1 MGIKVKSGII
11 GVLCVL
17 YPIFLFSQHENWVY
31 RYNGP
36 GNGNDVCL
44 SVVYGSDGN
53 IYGGGNQWIGS
64 YSIWNWCIISL
75 TSSGNLRW
83 NYNYG
88 TSEPDEFR
96 SLVRDANNNIY
107 AVGRTCD
114 YSSLTIL
121 SLTNSGTYRWA
132 YFAGG
137 YVSGGVCII
146 YGEDNNIYAGG
157 TVEDQNLTGCFAV
170 VSTTINGDERW
181 LYALP
186 GTGGPD
192 NVSDL
197 TQDEN
202 YNIYAA
208 GTRGS
213 PEKFTVI
220 SLTNTGSQR
229 WIYQHNTSIGA
240 YSIVYG
246 SDGNLYVAGNNV
258 ILSLNKNTGQVI
270 WQYPVSGDVY
280 SIIYGS
286 DGNLYAVSGNRI
298 ISLTNSGT
306 YRWTY
311 TLTGASFSKIIQ
323 APDGHIYACGSI
335 SNDLLV
341 TKINSAN
348 GTLIWTYT
356 YNGPGNGSDYATSI
370 CSDMNGNIYVGGA
383 STGTGNNLDFTIISV
398 LDLYLGEYED
408 YPVKRNNPKEEI
420 FADIESN
427 LLKDKIFLKINAF
440 SKENLKISI
449 YDISGK
455 NVFLKRLP
463 YTSSCVI
470 SDESISKLKEGIYFL
485 KVDSG
490 KKEIGRFKLF
500 KGRN

>member
-1 MGIKVKSGII
+1 MGTKVKSGII

-17 YPIFLFSQHENWVY
+17 YPISLFSQHENWVY
-31 RYNGP
+31 MYNGP
-36 GNGNDVCL
+36 GNGYDECV
-44 SVVYGSDGN
+44 SVVYGNDGN
-53 IYGGGNQWIGS
+53 IYGGGVHWVS
-64 YSIWNWCIISL
+64 STSNWCIISL

-83 NYNYG
+83 NYNFGTPEGDFFYSMVYG
-88 TSEPDEFR
+88 SDG
-96 SLVRDANNNIY
+96 NIY
-107 AVGRTCD
+107 GVGALWD
-114 YSSLTIL
+114 YPGFTIL
-121 SLTNSGTYRWA
+121 SLTNSGAYRW
-132 YFAGG
+132 Y
-137 YVSGGVCII
+137 YEIGVGDDNMGHYII
-146 YGEDNNIYAGG
+146 FGRDNNIYAAGFIDG
-157 TVEDQNLTGCFAV
+157 NDWMPDFAV
-170 VSTTINGDERW
+170 VSVNTGGSERW
-181 LYALP
+181 VYRHILSGSEHDSAVALA
-186 GTGGPD
+186 
-192 NVSDL
+192 
-197 TQDEN
+197 QDEE

-208 GTRGS
+208 G
-213 PEKFTVI
+213 KIQQKLTVI
-220 SLTNTGSQR
+220 SLTNTGSVR
-229 WIYQHNTSIGA
+229 WIYQHNTSQMA

-270 WQYPVSGDVY
+270 WQYLLSGNFY

-440 SKENLKISI
+440 SKENLRISI